1 MSAPT
6 VLIVDDEGY
15 IQRILTYV
23 LEAEGFEV
31 LTASDGE
38 EAVQQVKENHP
49 DAVVLDLMLPTM
61 DGYQVLRVIRQ
72 DEAMHT
78 TPVLVLSAKGRD
90 LDRDTAIKAGASD
103 YITKPFSPQRLVD
116 RIQEMLAAR
125 RS

>member
-23 LEAEGFEV
+23 LQAEGFEV
-31 LTASDGE
+31 LTAADGE

-49 DAVVLDLMLPTM
+49 DAVILDLMLPAM
-61 DGYQVLRVIRQ
+61 DGYQVLQIIRQ
-72 DEAMHT
+72 DDAMRN

-116 RIQEMLAAR
+116 RLQEMLAAGK
-125 RS
+125 S